1 MGGPPLPQ
9 AHPSNA
15 LGAPFVKRNQLL
27 YGIVG
32 IAVIAVLVAA
42 YFVFYGGSSST
53 DAADTA
59 AGGAKVTLTADD
71 RTLGK
76 KDAPIMMV
84 EYAAPICPH
93 CAHFNEAMFPQ
104 LKANYIDTGKV
115 FYVFR
120 VFPLQS
126 ADVAAEGIARCLP
139 ADNYFQFIDLL
150 FRNQPK
156 WDPENGVQDVHGG
169 LVQMGRIAGLSA
181 EQVDRCIGNQA
192 EQQRITKVGEDA
204 TTKYGINGTPTFIIN
219 GQIHPT
225 FENYQ
230 ELKDYLDAKLKKS

>member
-1 MGGPPLPQ
+1 
-9 AHPSNA
+9 
-15 LGAPFVKRNQLL
+15 VKRNQLL
-27 YGIVG
+27 FGIVG
-32 IAVIAVLVAA
+32 IAVVVILVAA
-42 YFVFYGGSSST
+42 YFVFYGSNTGTADST
-53 DAADTA
+53 VDRANVTITA
-59 AGGAKVTLTADD
+59 AD

-76 KDAPIMMV
+76 KDAPVLMV

-93 CAHFNEAMFPQ
+93 CAHFNETMFPQ

-115 FYVFR
+115 YYVFR

-126 ADVAAEGIARCLP
+126 ADVAAEAIARCLP

-192 EQQRITKVGEDA
+192 EQQRIAKVGEDA
-204 TTKYGINGTPTFIIN
+204 TTRYSINGTPTFIIN
-219 GQIHPT
+219 GQIHST
-225 FENYQ
+225 FANWQ
-230 ELKDYLDAKLKKS
+230 ELKDYMDAQLKKS

>member
-1 MGGPPLPQ
+1 M
-9 AHPSNA
+9 
-15 LGAPFVKRNQLL
+15 KRNQLL

-32 IAVIAVLVAA
+32 IAVVAMLVAA
-42 YFVFYGGSSST
+42 YFVFYGSNTG
-53 DAADTA
+53 
-59 AGGAKVTLTADD
+59 TADSTVDRANVTITPSD

-76 KDAPIMMV
+76 KDAPILMV

-104 LKANYIDTGKV
+104 MKANYIDTGKV
-115 FYVFR
+115 YYVFR

-126 ADVAAEGIARCLP
+126 ADVAAEAIARCLP

-181 EQVDRCIGNQA
+181 EQVDRCIANQA
-192 EQQRITKVGEDA
+192 EQERIAKVGQDA
-204 TTKYGINGTPTFIIN
+204 TTRYNINGTPTFIIN
-219 GQIHPT
+219 GQIHST
-225 FENYQ
+225 FANWQ
-230 ELKDYLDAKLKKS
+230 ELKDYLDSQLKK

>member
-1 MGGPPLPQ
+1 M
-9 AHPSNA
+9 
-15 LGAPFVKRNQLL
+15 KRNQLL

-32 IAVIAVLVAA
+32 IAVVAMLVAA
-42 YFVFYGGSSST
+42 YFVFYGSNTGT
-53 DAADTA
+53 ADTTVERA
-59 AGGAKVTLTADD
+59 NVTITPAD
-71 RTLGK
+71 RTLGNK
-76 KDAPIMMV
+76 SAPILMV

-104 LKANYIDTGKV
+104 MKANYIDTGKLY
-115 FYVFR
+115 YVFR

-126 ADVAAEGIARCLP
+126 PDVAAEAIARCLP

-204 TTKYGINGTPTFIIN
+204 TARYNVNGTPTFIIN
-219 GQIHPT
+219 GQIHST
-225 FENYQ
+225 FQNYQ
-230 ELKDYLDAKLKKS
+230 ELKDYLDGLLKK

>member
-1 MGGPPLPQ
+1 
-9 AHPSNA
+9 
-15 LGAPFVKRNQLL
+15 VKRNQLL
-27 YGIVG
+27 FGVVG
-32 IAVIAVLVAA
+32 IAVVAILVAA
-42 YFVFYGGSSST
+42 YFVFYGSNTST
-53 DAADTA
+53 ADTPVDRA
-59 AGGAKVTLTADD
+59 NVTIVPSD

-76 KDAPIMMV
+76 KDAPVLMV

-93 CAHFNEAMFPQ
+93 CAHFNETMFPQ

-115 FYVFR
+115 YYVFR

-126 ADVAAEGIARCLP
+126 ADVAAEAIARCLP

-192 EQQRITKVGEDA
+192 EQQRIAKVGEDA
-204 TTKYGINGTPTFIIN
+204 TTRYSINGTPTFIID
-219 GQIHPT
+219 GQIHST
-225 FENYQ
+225 FQNYQ
-230 ELKDYLDAKLKKS
+230 ELKDYLDNLLKKKA